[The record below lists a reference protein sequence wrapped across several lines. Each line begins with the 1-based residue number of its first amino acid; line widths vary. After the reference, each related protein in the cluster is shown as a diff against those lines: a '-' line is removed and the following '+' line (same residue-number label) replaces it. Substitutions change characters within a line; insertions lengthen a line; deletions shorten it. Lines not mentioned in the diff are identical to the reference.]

1 MEIGLGR
8 ICYISKYLP
17 QSKSVT
23 LLKGYWWWWPLKEKI
38 NQISPSLPHCQ
49 YFNYLNYLKYYKCH
63 LSCHNVDGRW
73 SWQSSKG
80 KWSEEIQSLISH
92 LPQSPFTAII
102 QDLSTVSQN
111 EHLHFS
117 HGVFCNLSPFKIF
130 HCFDLCTRGM
140 FYPKFLNVHS
150 NLLRINE
157 SFLRGNRGC
166 AASSGCKVIYKT
178 LYIARS
184 W

>member
-117 HGVFCNLSPFKIF
+117 HGVFCNLSPFTIF
-130 HCFDLCTRGM
+130 HCGDQGCTTCGSLAAR
-140 FYPKFLNVHS
+140 
-150 NLLRINE
+150 LRENGE
-157 SFLRGNRGC
+157 RMKKWRGNGERMRKWRKF
-166 AASSGCKVIYKT
+166 SPYFLPPYPFPK
-178 LYIARS
+178 
-184 W
+184 